1 MGPLKLILDKGAV
14 MLLWISW
21 LKRCWNEDCTIE
33 DGVFPKSKCIFLTMH
48 VVEIMY
54 NSLNLLG
61 MYIWD
66 FNVCIYDKINVC
78 HPVLGV
84 QTQTYAQQLGYP
96 MGLSPSPFFFLL
108 FPHFIFLSSQSLI
121 HIPKPHPY
129 QAARL
134 LPLKMYLAEPTGE
147 I

>member
-1 MGPLKLILDKGAV
+1 
-14 MLLWISW
+14 
-21 LKRCWNEDCTIE
+21 
-33 DGVFPKSKCIFLTMH
+33 
-48 VVEIMY
+48 MY

-66 FNVCIYDKINVC
+66 FNVCIYDKVHPC
-78 HPVLGV
+78 QPVLDV
-84 QTQTYAQQLGYP
+84 QTQTYAQQLGYQ
-96 MGLSPSPFFFLL
+96 MGLYSLPPPSTFFFLL
-108 FPHFIFLSSQSLI
+108 FPHFIFLSSQSLT

-129 QAARL
+129 QAAQL